1 MGPEPLEWLHVSLIN
16 TATALDTVCLI
27 NIQATR
33 ERRAGWGGLN
43 GETGGKF
50 MRNKTGR
57 SESLRSS

>member
-27 NIQATR
+27 NIRATR
-33 ERRAGWGGLN
+33 ERQAWGGGN

-50 MRNKTGR
+50 MRNKTGK